1 VNKKRLFWLLAN
13 LVMLAVIVA
22 IAWATLLP
30 AIWGP
35 SDGAQSE
42 FGDRR
47 VGNTKGK

>member
-1 VNKKRLFWLLAN
+1 MKSRQLFWLLAN

-35 SDGAQSE
+35 SDDAMSE

-47 VGNTKGK
+47 VGSEQRK